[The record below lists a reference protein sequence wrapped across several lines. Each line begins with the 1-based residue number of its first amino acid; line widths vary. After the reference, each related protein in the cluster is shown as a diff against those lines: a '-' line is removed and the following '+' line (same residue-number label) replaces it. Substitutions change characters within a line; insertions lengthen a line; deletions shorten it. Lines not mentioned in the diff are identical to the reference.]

1 MKNKLLKLFTLI
13 ILLFPLA
20 VSAAGGVSVS
30 KTSINIKKGSTAT
43 FTITANNAA
52 GNIVVSSSNPNIAQP
67 SVGSTWIENQT
78 ITVTVGGIS
87 VGSTTI
93 KISLADISTF
103 DEEVLSGTYTVTVNV
118 TDPTSKPATPSAPSV
133 PQDNRSNN
141 TNLSKVTINDTEVI
155 KVDGN
160 YYYEVSNF
168 IDKITIAA
176 VAEDSKSKI
185 GELGQKDLIV
195 GENAFDI
202 VVTSERG
209 TKKTHK
215 LIINRSKYNFLKDLD
230 ELLKL
235 NSNAEIKISE
245 SDKLTKSDI
254 EKIKNSKKIVTFNQL
269 NESEVINYSWIV
281 DGNKIKKTNDF
292 NLDLKNISVENKEFS
307 EAMNYPDGIY
317 LNLKDCLNLLEGIT
331 LKYNVGDKYETSDK
345 LNVYAFDSAKKE
357 IIKVAEDL
365 KIKDGYIE
373 FDLNSYNE
381 ILLSKAKMN
390 NAEVVKEKKSIN
402 LWSII
407 SIFELLVILAG
418 IAYFGTKLK
427 KTKIKN
433 VEQTNNNESNNFID
447 SLKDTNNN
455 QKF

>member
-1 MKNKLLKLFTLI
+1 M
-13 ILLFPLA
+13 
-20 VSAAGGVSVS
+20 
-30 KTSINIKKGSTAT
+30 
-43 FTITANNAA
+43 
-52 GNIVVSSSNPNIAQP
+52 
-67 SVGSTWIENQT
+67 
-78 ITVTVGGIS
+78 
-87 VGSTTI
+87 
-93 KISLADISTF
+93 
-103 DEEVLSGTYTVTVNV
+103 
-118 TDPTSKPATPSAPSV
+118 
-133 PQDNRSNN
+133 
-141 TNLSKVTINDTEVI
+141 
-155 KVDGN
+155 
-160 YYYEVSNF
+160 
-168 IDKITIAA
+168 
-176 VAEDSKSKI
+176 
-185 GELGQKDLIV
+185 
-195 GENAFDI
+195 
-202 VVTSERG
+202 
-209 TKKTHK
+209 
-215 LIINRSKYNFLKDLD
+215 
-230 ELLKL
+230 
-235 NSNAEIKISE
+235 
-245 SDKLTKSDI
+245 
-254 EKIKNSKKIVTFNQL
+254 
-269 NESEVINYSWIV
+269 